1 MSKNEKG
8 TCKQMLLTPSN
19 EKFGSGDSS
28 KYWVLGDIFLQNYYS
43 IYDLPKGKV
52 GLIEFQPSLTDC
64 MSVGLPEIGVL
75 KLGVYRCCCGRH
87 IEGSSPFQSRHG
99 IGLTDGY
106 VRQQKQY

>member
-52 GLIEFQPSLTDC
+52 GLIESRA
-64 MSVGLPEIGVL
+64 GAAGE
-75 KLGVYRCCCGRH
+75 
-87 IEGSSPFQSRHG
+87 SSSSAPAQSQAQVSENWNQMYG
-99 IGLTDGY
+99 AMTEDTSSEM
-106 VRQQKQY
+106 

>member
-43 IYDLPKGKV
+43 IYDLP
-52 GLIEFQPSLTDC
+52 
-64 MSVGLPEIGVL
+64 
-75 KLGVYRCCCGRH
+75 
-87 IEGSSPFQSRHG
+87 
-99 IGLTDGY
+99 
-106 VRQQKQY
+106 